1 MSAVYLVGFL
11 TAAVLL
17 LNCLDFRPGLSFGL
31 LDPLGLGALGHWPM
45 SWVAPNRPGAYS
57 HQCLLMCSLGSLP
70 LSLLKKKTSILLL
83 IG

>member
-1 MSAVYLVGFL
+1 MSAVYFVGFL

-31 LDPLGLGALGHWPM
+31 LDPLGLGARPLAHVVGC
-45 SWVAPNRPGAYS
+45 PNRPGAHS